1 MSEKKSAI
9 LIVNDIPVNL
19 QLIADLLKEE
29 IQKSSMM
36 VMVSLAEFHDEC
48 TGLHVSRTQ
57 KYVEMLAEE
66 LSKQQKYRDVLTPEI
81 IKLWGHSA
89 QLHDIGKIA
98 IPNSILLKPGK
109 LTDEEFE
116 IMKTHTTCG
125 YDILKQAGC
134 LLECDE
140 EAKFSFLTC
149 SMEIALYHHEKW
161 NGMGYPNRLA
171 GEDIP
176 LSARLMAVADV
187 YDALRSERPYKAAM
201 PHQKALDILMKD
213 AGSHFDPSVIEAFL
227 RIEKKCEEI
236 SIEMMDKVTNKD
248 DQRNFSKT
256 RSKK

>member
-1 MSEKKSAI
+1 MSEKPTI

-48 TGLHVSRTQ
+48 TGLHVNRTQ

-81 IKLWGHSA
+81 IKLWGRSA

-98 IPNSILLKPGK
+98 IPDSILLKPGK

-125 YDILKQAGC
+125 YDILKQASC

-140 EAKFSFLTC
+140 DAKFSFLTC

-171 GEDIP
+171 GENIP

-187 YDALRSERPYKAAM
+187 YDALRSERPYKTAM

-236 SIEMMDKVTNKD
+236 SIEMMDKVTNED
-248 DQRNFSKT
+248 EQINKT
-256 RSKK
+256 KNKN